1 MAKKKRLL
9 DEFWEDAEIPYGVH
23 DAEKE
28 LFSELEAFM
37 NPKTYAGDGIVKSM
51 IRFILDLAK

>member
-1 MAKKKRLL
+1 MARKKRLI

-28 LFSELEAFM
+28 LFGELEAFM
-37 NPKTYAGDGIVKSM
+37 NPRSYVGDGIVKSM
-51 IRFILDLAK
+51 IRFIFDLTK

>member
-9 DEFWEDAEIPYGVH
+9 DEFWEDAEIPYGVY

-28 LFSELEAFM
+28 LFNELEAFM
-37 NPKTYAGDGIVKSM
+37 NPKTYVGDGIVKSM
-51 IRFILDLAK
+51 VKLIFGLAE

>member
-1 MAKKKRLL
+1 MARKKKLL
-9 DEFWEDAEIPYGVH
+9 DEFWEDAEIPYGMHSV
-23 DAEKE
+23 EKE

-51 IRFILDLAK
+51 IKLIFGLAE